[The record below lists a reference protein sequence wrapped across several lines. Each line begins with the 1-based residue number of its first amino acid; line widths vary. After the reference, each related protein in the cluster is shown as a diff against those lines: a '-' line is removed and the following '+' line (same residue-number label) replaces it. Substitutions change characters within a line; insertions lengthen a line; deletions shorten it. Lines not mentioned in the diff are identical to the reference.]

1 MKKGF
6 FHRIGQHKKLL
17 IGLFTCLLVLT
28 GCFTLG
34 YKGAGAFS
42 EETKGRV
49 VTSVG
54 KTGLPDDPA
63 KTAASE
69 NQQAGE
75 ALKATEKLAAPVPL
89 TPGKTYKILVDKS
102 EHMLYLYDGDTVVR
116 KWTCAVGRGGL
127 GQKQRRG
134 DNMTPVGTF
143 RIDEIDD
150 ASSWTHDFG
159 DGKGAIAG
167 AYGPWF
173 LSLDTNELSGGAWD
187 GIGIHGTHD
196 PASLGTDASEGCIRL
211 DNRNL
216 EELHRIARVG
226 MLVEIR
232 D

>member
-6 FHRIGQHKKLL
+6 FYRIARHKTLL
-17 IGLFTCLLVLT
+17 VGLITCLFVLT

-42 EETKGRV
+42 EQTKGQV

-54 KTGLPDDPA
+54 ETGLSNDPKTDDTSGTKQTSGEEPKA
-63 KTAASE
+63 AQQLTA
-69 NQQAGE
+69 
-75 ALKATEKLAAPVPL
+75 PL
-89 TPGKTYKILVDKS
+89 TPGKAYKVLVDKS
-102 EHMLYLYDGDTVVR
+102 EHMLYLYDGDTLVR
-116 KWTCAVGRGGL
+116 KWPCAVGRGGL

-159 DGKGAIAG
+159 DGKGEIAG

-173 LSLDTNELSGGAWD
+173 LSLDTNDLSGGAWD

-216 EELHRIARVG
+216 EELRRIARVG